1 MCSICVPPL
10 QQRMVSVFYQTQ
22 EVFSEIISTAT
33 ERQAQVL
40 EDLRAKAKSDRLLLE
55 EEAAT
60 FRSLQAAAQSA
71 ADFGRRCVSLSLA
84 SQVFSQNPELKK
96 TIAELREKTTT
107 PVTPAPTYKVGNIF
121 EGHLDF
127 DVC

>member
-1 MCSICVPPL
+1 MIYGVCVLAL
-10 QQRMVSVFYQTQ
+10 QQRLVFVLCQAQ

-55 EEAAT
+55 EQAAT
-60 FRSLQAAAQSA
+60 FRSLQAAAQTA

-107 PVTPAPTYKVGNIF
+107 PVKPAPTYKVGAIF
-121 EGHLDF
+121 EGA
-127 DVC
+127 